1 MQVVL
6 VGAGMDTRAW
16 RLKLAAGVS
25 WLEVD
30 QQRVLDAKLA
40 TLRHEGAQ
48 TSHLNGDNSTT
59 HFLACSTYQAVRAPR
74 HASCAAASAACPVA
88 CSAQVCGS
96 AL

>member
-16 RLKLAAGVS
+16 RLKLAGGVS

-40 TLRHEGAQ
+40 TLRREGAQ
-48 TSHLNGDNSTT
+48 TSHLHGDNSTT
-59 HFLACSTYQAVRAPR
+59 HALACSTYQAVRAPR
-74 HASCAAASAACPVA
+74 HASCRTRRAPCSLLSASM
-88 CSAQVCGS
+88 
-96 AL
+96 